1 MLFRL
6 GQSFGGLAPVG
17 GLLVQA
23 IVPIVRA
30 MAGKLPSGSSPSL
43 PGARPRAQVS
53 YEGEDEFSAMSLD
66 PNRKKQIKD
75 KQQLAPKAPG
85 EKDNVKVDELKST
98 NDQGIVGLFR
108 KIFAK

>member
-1 MLFRL
+1 MV
-6 GQSFGGLAPVG
+6 AH
-17 GLLVQA
+17 
-23 IVPIVRA
+23 

-66 PNRKKQIKD
+66 PKRKEQQKEKQK
-75 KQQLAPKAPG
+75 LTPLAPG
-85 EKDNVKVDELKST
+85 ESSSVSIDELKPV

>member
-1 MLFRL
+1 MVER
-6 GQSFGGLAPVG
+6 
-17 GLLVQA
+17 
-23 IVPIVRA
+23 
-30 MAGKLPSGSSPSL
+30 MAAKLPSGSSPSL

-66 PNRKKQIKD
+66 PTRKAQLKTKD
-75 KQQLAPKAPG
+75 QLTPSAPG
-85 EKDNVKVDELKST
+85 EKEQQMKVNELKST

>member
-1 MLFRL
+1 
-6 GQSFGGLAPVG
+6 
-17 GLLVQA
+17 
-23 IVPIVRA
+23 

-66 PNRKKQIKD
+66 PQRKDQLKD
-75 KQQLAPKAPG
+75 KQRLAPAAPG
-85 EKDNVKVDELKST
+85 ENTKVSVNELKPV
-98 NDQGIVGLFR
+98 NDNGIVGLFR

>member
-1 MLFRL
+1 
-6 GQSFGGLAPVG
+6 
-17 GLLVQA
+17 
-23 IVPIVRA
+23 

-43 PGARPRAQVS
+43 PGTRPRAQVS

-66 PNRKKQIKD
+66 PQRKAHLKTR
-75 KQQLAPKAPG
+75 QQLAPTAPG
-85 EKDNVKVDELKST
+85 ENDQVKVDELKST

>member
-1 MLFRL
+1 M
-6 GQSFGGLAPVG
+6 SS
-17 GLLVQA
+17 
-23 IVPIVRA
+23 
-30 MAGKLPSGSSPSL
+30 KLPSGSSPSL

-66 PNRKKQIKD
+66 PTRKDQLKTR
-75 KQQLAPKAPG
+75 QQLAPAAPG
-85 EKDNVKVDELKST
+85 EKEHVKVDELKST

>member
-1 MLFRL
+1 
-6 GQSFGGLAPVG
+6 
-17 GLLVQA
+17 
-23 IVPIVRA
+23 
-30 MAGKLPSGSSPSL
+30 
-43 PGARPRAQVS
+43 
-53 YEGEDEFSAMSLD
+53 MSLD